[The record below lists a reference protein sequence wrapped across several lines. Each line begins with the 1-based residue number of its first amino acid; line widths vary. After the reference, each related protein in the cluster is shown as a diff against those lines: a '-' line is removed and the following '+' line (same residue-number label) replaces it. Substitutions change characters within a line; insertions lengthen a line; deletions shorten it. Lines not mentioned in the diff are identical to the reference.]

1 MGVFLTSYNARLSL
15 LHTMIIIR
23 SCTTVL
29 CSKLSLSTCSTW
41 VCLYLWA
48 WNKSWSCEHNSY
60 RYSLNWE
67 KVLSTASMIVPWMI
81 KSDKFSMFW
90 FLSDVGFEIPDKFVV
105 GYALVS
111 IYIGDFVWLK
121 ACSNGLNFFLT
132 FLSTLEFVEWMLSPL
147 MNRSL
152 TEKSQKLVIDK
163 WKSNQVQV
171 WSNVCPTFVWLLLC
185 SQKSWVTSKP
195 FEFFIH
201 LLFDFLPYI
210 CSIKWTSRI

>member
-67 KVLSTASMIVPWMI
+67 KVLSTASMFVPWMI

-111 IYIGDFVWLK
+111 IDIGDFVWLK
-121 ACSNGLNFFLT
+121 ACSNGFNFFLT
-132 FLSTLEFVEWMLSPL
+132 FLSTLEFVEWMLSPFEQVSDWKKSKTCHWQ
-147 MNRSL
+147 MEVESSSSL
-152 TEKSQKLVIDK
+152 IKRLPNICMTAPLFSKKLGHVETLWILHP
-163 WKSNQVQV
+163 S
-171 WSNVCPTFVWLLLC
+171 FVRLFAL
-185 SQKSWVTSKP
+185 
-195 FEFFIH
+195 H
-201 LLFDFLPYI
+201 LFD
-210 CSIKWTSRI
+210 KVNKQN